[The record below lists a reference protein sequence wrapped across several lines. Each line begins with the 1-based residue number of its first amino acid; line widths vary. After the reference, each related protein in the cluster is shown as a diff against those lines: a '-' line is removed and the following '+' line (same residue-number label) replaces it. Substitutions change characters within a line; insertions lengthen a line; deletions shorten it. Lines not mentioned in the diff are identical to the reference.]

1 MAYKA
6 LCVIS
11 IILILLCSG
20 CERNRNM
27 IPDEAM
33 EEYFSSKSMD
43 KQGKI
48 EAAVTWSEIVR
59 GKDVTI
65 DVNSTITVPNSTEFP
80 AAKASIKRF
89 SMNDYCSILQSILRF
104 NGQLDNQ
111 VDLKNQLTDH
121 QTDKEFELKTEL
133 PDWELA
139 ILFGKIGAN
148 DCAYSVQNIIQNEE
162 MVLAGDAI
170 IGEPAGTR
178 ISEISMNKTDA
189 IELTRQFLSD
199 NGITDMGISSLT
211 PAREVSVS
219 EASHEIISTG
229 YYITYTK
236 QIQLLETPAQWRYYI
251 RRDGEEIMHRAQIS
265 VERICFYIAN
275 QEIRVFLW
283 NNATECA
290 EIINNNIEV
299 LSFADI
305 QKRIMCKLIDR
316 YSNHWVHLRQTN
328 QTLCIKVSDVKL
340 GICHI
345 GTSMDENTIFYVPSW
360 YAFYTET
367 YFIGGEI
374 VSVLNDYLVI
384 CAVDGTQ
391 LEPRMPTQ

>member
-121 QTDKEFELKTEL
+121 QTDKEFELK
-133 PDWELA
+133 
-139 ILFGKIGAN
+139 KIG
-148 DCAYSVQNIIQNEE
+148 
-162 MVLAGDAI
+162 
-170 IGEPAGTR
+170 
-178 ISEISMNKTDA
+178 
-189 IELTRQFLSD
+189 
-199 NGITDMGISSLT
+199 
-211 PAREVSVS
+211 
-219 EASHEIISTG
+219 
-229 YYITYTK
+229 
-236 QIQLLETPAQWRYYI
+236 
-251 RRDGEEIMHRAQIS
+251 RAH
-265 VERICFYIAN
+265 V
-275 QEIRVFLW
+275 
-283 NNATECA
+283 
-290 EIINNNIEV
+290 
-299 LSFADI
+299 
-305 QKRIMCKLIDR
+305 
-316 YSNHWVHLRQTN
+316 
-328 QTLCIKVSDVKL
+328 
-340 GICHI
+340 
-345 GTSMDENTIFYVPSW
+345 
-360 YAFYTET
+360 
-367 YFIGGEI
+367 
-374 VSVLNDYLVI
+374 
-384 CAVDGTQ
+384 
-391 LEPRMPTQ
+391 